1 MRYESPWM
9 ISIIP
14 VRSFQIR
21 NEGFS
26 LHVFLDLLV
35 AARTE
40 KLEVTQKE
48 LSDTLIA
55 CALADENAAQLEK
68 RSGCSLFQTYGAYS
82 LRCRAEKL
90 ALDVE
95 EKALITATLQRE
107 WEPKLS

>member
-1 MRYESPWM
+1 M

-21 NEGFS
+21 NECFAP
-26 LHVFLDLLV
+26 HIFPDLLV
-35 AARTE
+35 AARTD

-68 RSGCSLFQTYGAYS
+68 R
-82 LRCRAEKL
+82 
-90 ALDVE
+90 
-95 EKALITATLQRE
+95 
-107 WEPKLS
+107 